1 MDTNIKKQRIEVLK
15 IKNILYLG
23 FVLWLAS
30 CSGDDITTGNSH
42 DDYDPVGTPVLFSVG
57 LQDKAITR
65 TDPTSSPMENGSR
78 FVCTMYYHSKK
89 TDTNESHF
97 DLTDG
102 KITKAWL
109 EVSDDA
115 GNATYKNEAF
125 SAAGTP
131 FYWQNRLN
139 HAFVAIA
146 NNHALTSTTSQT
158 IYKSPSD
165 AAFNTYDLTKGE
177 KTAITQQPDPIRA
190 VEIKA
195 PSDNTPANNSVTL
208 NFQHQFSLIQVN
220 LKNAA
225 DNSPEIAA
233 GDITKVELLGVSTE
247 GYVYTKLNDDG
258 TIGATTGNDINID
271 SFTDEQLA
279 ANKWGTS
286 FDMFM
291 MEEAA
296 AGYLKSFN
304 AIAFGHLRAIRVTW
318 NDGSA
323 HTATYEITEAAQRD
337 LASGKKYVYNLE
349 IKNTPATARGQ
360 VADRAPSEQVRL
372 ADVTITNWPLN
383 IE

>member
-1 MDTNIKKQRIEVLK
+1 MLK

-65 TDPTSSPMENGSR
+65 TGPTSSPMASGSH
-78 FVCTMYYHSKK
+78 FVCTMYYHPLKNDDNDSPFIP
-89 TDTNESHF
+89 TEEV
-97 DLTDG
+97 
-102 KITKAWL
+102 IAKAWL
-109 EVSDDA
+109 EVSDGA
-115 GNATYKNEAF
+115 GNAAYKNEAF

-139 HAFVAIA
+139 HAFVAIT
-146 NNHALTSTTSQT
+146 NNNDLTTTTSQA
-158 IYKSPSD
+158 IYKSPPD
-165 AAFNTYDLTKGE
+165 AEYNTYDLTKGE

-190 VEIKA
+190 KEIKA

-208 NFQHQFSLIQVN
+208 NFQHQFSLVQVN

-225 DNSPEIAA
+225 GNTTAITTDQ
-233 GDITKVELLGVSTE
+233 ITKVELLGVSTE
-247 GYVYTKLNDDG
+247 GYVYTMLNGEGSID
-258 TIGATTGNDINID
+258 ATRGNDINLD
-271 SFTDEQLA
+271 DYTDEQLA
-279 ANKWGTS
+279 TNKWGTS
-286 FDMFM
+286 FVMFEM
-291 MEEAA
+291 GEAA
-296 AGYLKSFN
+296 TDYLKSFN

-318 NDGSA
+318 DDGPA
-323 HTATYEITEAAQRD
+323 HTATFEITEAVQRD

-349 IKNTPATARGQ
+349 ISNTTPAAARGQ
-360 VADRAPSEQVRL
+360 VADRAQSELVRL

-383 IE
+383 NE

>member
-1 MDTNIKKQRIEVLK
+1 MA
-15 IKNILYLG
+15 G
-23 FVLWLAS
+23 
-30 CSGDDITTGNSH
+30 SH
-42 DDYDPVGTPVLFSVG
+42 
-57 LQDKAITR
+57 
-65 TDPTSSPMENGSR
+65 

-89 TDTNESHF
+89 TDTHSSDF

-109 EVSDDA
+109 EVSGGS
-115 GNATYKNEAF
+115 GNATYKNNDF

-146 NNHALTSTTSQT
+146 NYHDLTTSQT
-158 IYKSPSD
+158 IYQSTD
-165 AAFNTYDLTKGE
+165 DVGHNTYDLTKGD

-190 VEIKA
+190 VEIKT
-195 PSDNTPANNSVTL
+195 PSDDTPANNSVTL

-225 DNSPEIAA
+225 GNTTAITTDQ
-233 GDITKVELLGVSTE
+233 ITKVELLGVSTE
-247 GYVYTKLNDDG
+247 GYVYTMLNG
-258 TIGATTGNDINID
+258 EGSIYATRGNDINLD
-271 SFTDEQLA
+271 DYTDEQLA
-279 ANKWGTS
+279 TNKWGTS
-286 FDMFM
+286 FVMFEM
-291 MEEAA
+291 GEAA
-296 AGYLKSFN
+296 DGYLKSFN

-318 NDGSA
+318 DDEPA
-323 HTATYEITEAAQRD
+323 HTATFEITEAAQRD
-337 LASGKKYVYNLE
+337 LASGKQYVYNLE
-349 IKNTPATARGQ
+349 ISNTTPAAARGQ

>member
-1 MDTNIKKQRIEVLK
+1 M
-15 IKNILYLG
+15 
-23 FVLWLAS
+23 
-30 CSGDDITTGNSH
+30 TGNSL
-42 DDYDPVGTPVLFSVG
+42 DGNGYDPVGTPILFSVG

-65 TDPTSSPMENGSR
+65 TDPTSMAGSH

-89 TDTNESHF
+89 TDTNFSNF

-125 SAAGTP
+125 TADGTP

-146 NNHALTSTTSQT
+146 NNHALKSTTSQI
-158 IYKSPSD
+158 IYQSTSD
-165 AAFNTYDLTKGE
+165 AGHNTYDLTKGT
-177 KTAITQQPDPIRA
+177 KASITDQPDPIRA
-190 VEIKA
+190 VDIQD
-195 PSDNTPANNSVTL
+195 PSDGTPANNSVTL

-220 LKNAA
+220 LKNATS
-225 DNSPEIAA
+225 NSTNITAEQ
-233 GDITKVELLGVSTE
+233 ITKVELLGVSTE
-247 GYVYTKLNDDG
+247 GYVYTMLNFNGSIDATRGKTINLDDY
-258 TIGATTGNDINID
+258 
-271 SFTDEQLA
+271 TDEQLA
-279 ANKWGTS
+279 NNKWGTS
-286 FDMFM
+286 FDMFAM
-291 MEEAA
+291 ASPA
-296 AGYLKSFN
+296 TGYLKSFN
-304 AIAFGHLRAIRVTW
+304 AIAFGHLRAIRITW

-323 HTATYEITEAAQRD
+323 HTATFEITEAAQRD

-349 IKNTPATARGQ
+349 IKNTPAAARGQ

-383 IE
+383 NE

>member
-1 MDTNIKKQRIEVLK
+1 M
-15 IKNILYLG
+15 
-23 FVLWLAS
+23 
-30 CSGDDITTGNSH
+30 TGNSL
-42 DDYDPVGTPVLFSVG
+42 DGNGYDPVGTPILFSVG

-65 TDPTSSPMENGSR
+65 TDPTTSPMAKWSH
-78 FVCTMYYHSKK
+78 FVCTMYYHSNKN
-89 TDTNESHF
+89 DNNSSAF

-146 NNHALTSTTSQT
+146 NYHNLTTSQT
-158 IYKSPSD
+158 IYQSTSD
-165 AAFNTYDLTKGE
+165 ARHNTYDLTKGT
-177 KTAITQQPDPIRA
+177 KASITDQPDPIRA
-190 VEIKA
+190 VEIQD
-195 PSDNTPANNSVTL
+195 PSDGTPANNSVTL

-220 LKNAA
+220 LKNAEG
-225 DNSPEIAA
+225 NSPEITA
-233 GDITKVELLGVSTE
+233 GQITKVELLGVSTK

-258 TIGATTGNDINID
+258 SIDATRGNDINLD
-271 SFTDEQLA
+271 GYTDEQLA

-286 FDMFM
+286 FDMFVM
-291 MEEAA
+291 GETAA
-296 AGYLKSFN
+296 DYLKSFN

-318 NDGSA
+318 STE
-323 HTATYEITEAAQRD
+323 TATYEITEAAKRD
-337 LASGKKYVYNLE
+337 LTSGKKYVYNLK
-349 IKNTPATARGQ
+349 ISNTTPAAARGQ
-360 VADRAPSEQVRL
+360 VADRAPSEQVKL

-383 IE
+383 NE

>member
-1 MDTNIKKQRIEVLK
+1 
-15 IKNILYLG
+15 
-23 FVLWLAS
+23 
-30 CSGDDITTGNSH
+30 
-42 DDYDPVGTPVLFSVG
+42 
-57 LQDKAITR
+57 
-65 TDPTSSPMENGSR
+65 
-78 FVCTMYYHSKK
+78 MYYHTLKHD
-89 TDTNESHF
+89 TDDSPF
-97 DLTDG
+97 DLTDD

-109 EVSDDA
+109 EVSDGA
-115 GNATYKNEAF
+115 GNVAYKNESF
-125 SAAGTP
+125 DAAGTP

-146 NNHALTSTTSQT
+146 NNNDLTTSQT

-220 LKNAA
+220 LKNA
-225 DNSPEIAA
+225 DSNTSPIAA
-233 GDITKVELLGVSTE
+233 ADITKVELLGVSTE
-247 GYVYTKLNDDG
+247 GYVYTMLNFNG
-258 TIGATTGNDINID
+258 TINATTGNDINLD
-271 SFTDEQLA
+271 TYSDDQLA

-286 FDMFM
+286 FDMFAM
-291 MEEAA
+291 ASPA
-296 AGYLKSFN
+296 DGYLKSFN
-304 AIAFGHLRAIRVTW
+304 AIAFGHLRAIRITW
-318 NDGSA
+318 STN
-323 HTATYEITEAAQRD
+323 TTTFEVTEAEQRD

>member
-1 MDTNIKKQRIEVLK
+1 MKEVLK

-30 CSGDDITTGNSH
+30 CSGDDIMTGNSL
-42 DDYDPVGTPVLFSVG
+42 DGNGYDPVGTPILFSVG

-65 TDPTSSPMENGSR
+65 TDPTTSPMAKGSR
-78 FVCTMYYHSKK
+78 FVCTMYYHPHKNDNNSSPFVP
-89 TDTNESHF
+89 TEE
-97 DLTDG
+97 
-102 KITKAWL
+102 KIAKAWL

-115 GNATYKNEAF
+115 GNAAYKNEAF
-125 SAAGTP
+125 SAGTP

-146 NNHALTSTTSQT
+146 NNNDLTTTTSQA

-165 AAFNTYDLTKGE
+165 AAYNTYDLTKGE

-190 VEIKA
+190 KEIKA

-208 NFQHQFSLIQVN
+208 NFQHQFSQIQVN
-220 LKNAA
+220 VKNATS
-225 DNSPEIAA
+225 NSTNITAEQ
-233 GDITKVELLGVSTE
+233 ITKVELLGVSTK
-247 GYVYTKLNDDG
+247 GYVYTKLNTDG
-258 TIGATTGNDINID
+258 TITATTGDDINLD
-271 SFTDEQLA
+271 GYTDVELA

-286 FDMFM
+286 FEMFKM
-291 MEEAA
+291 ASPA
-296 AGYLKSFN
+296 DGSFN

-318 NDGSA
+318 DDGSA
-323 HTATYEITEAAQRD
+323 HTATFEITEAAQRD

-349 IKNTPATARGQ
+349 ISNTTPAAARGQ
-360 VADRAPSEQVRL
+360 VVDRALSEQVRL

>member
-1 MDTNIKKQRIEVLK
+1 VLK

-42 DDYDPVGTPVLFSVG
+42 DDYDPVGTPILFSVG

-65 TDPTSSPMENGSR
+65 TDPTSMANGSR
-78 FVCTMYYHSKK
+78 FVCTMYYHPHKNDNNSSPFVP
-89 TDTNESHF
+89 TEE
-97 DLTDG
+97 
-102 KITKAWL
+102 KIAKAWL
-109 EVSDDA
+109 EVSDVA
-115 GNATYKNEAF
+115 GNAAYKNEAF
-125 SAAGTP
+125 SAAGTS

-146 NNHALTSTTSQT
+146 NNNDLTTTTSQA

-165 AAFNTYDLTKGE
+165 AAYNTYDLTNKGE

-190 VEIKA
+190 KEIKA

-208 NFQHQFSLIQVN
+208 NFQHQFSLVQVN

-225 DNSPEIAA
+225 GNTTAITTDQ
-233 GDITKVELLGVSTE
+233 ITKVELLGVSTK
-247 GYVYTKLNDDG
+247 GYVYTMLNGEGSID
-258 TIGATTGNDINID
+258 ATRGNDINLD
-271 SFTDEQLA
+271 DYTDEQLA
-279 ANKWGTS
+279 TNKWGTS
-286 FDMFM
+286 FVMFKM
-291 MEEAA
+291 GEAA
-296 AGYLKSFN
+296 DGYLKSFN

-318 NDGSA
+318 ST
-323 HTATYEITEAAQRD
+323 HTATFEITEAAQRD

-349 IKNTPATARGQ
+349 ISNTTPAAARGQ
-360 VADRAPSEQVRL
+360 VVDRALSEQVRL

>member
-1 MDTNIKKQRIEVLK
+1 MKEVLK
-15 IKNILYLG
+15 IKNILYLA
-23 FVLWLAS
+23 FALLLAG
-30 CSGDDITTGNSH
+30 CSGDEITAEN
-42 DDYDPVGTPVLFSVG
+42 DFDPVGTPILFSVG

-65 TDPTSSPMENGSR
+65 TDPTSSPMVKWSH
-78 FVCTMYYHSKK
+78 FVCTMYYHPHKNDNNSSPFVP
-89 TDTNESHF
+89 TEE
-97 DLTDG
+97 
-102 KITKAWL
+102 KIAKAWL

-115 GNATYKNEAF
+115 GNAAYKNEAF

-146 NNHALTSTTSQT
+146 NNNDLTTTTSQA

-165 AAFNTYDLTKGE
+165 AAYNTYDLTKGE

-190 VEIKA
+190 KEIKA

-208 NFQHQFSLIQVN
+208 NFQHQFSLVQVN

-225 DNSPEIAA
+225 GNTTAITTDQ
-233 GDITKVELLGVSTE
+233 ITKVELLGVSTE
-247 GYVYTKLNDDG
+247 GYVYTMLNGEGSID
-258 TIGATTGNDINID
+258 ATRGNDINLD
-271 SFTDEQLA
+271 DYTDEQLA
-279 ANKWGTS
+279 TNKWGTS
-286 FDMFM
+286 FVMFEM
-291 MEEAA
+291 GEAA
-296 AGYLKSFN
+296 DGYLKSFN

-318 NDGSA
+318 DDGPA
-323 HTATYEITEAAQRD
+323 HTATFEITEAAQRD
-337 LASGKKYVYNLE
+337 LASGKQYVYNLE
-349 IKNTPATARGQ
+349 ISNTTPAAARGQ

>member
-1 MDTNIKKQRIEVLK
+1 M
-15 IKNILYLG
+15 
-23 FVLWLAS
+23 
-30 CSGDDITTGNSH
+30 TGNSL
-42 DDYDPVGTPVLFSVG
+42 DGNGYDPVGTPILFSVS

-65 TDPTSSPMENGSR
+65 TPTSSPIANGSH
-78 FVCTMYYHSKK
+78 FACTMYYHSNKN
-89 TDTNESHF
+89 DNNSSAF

-102 KITKAWL
+102 KIIKAWL

-146 NNHALTSTTSQT
+146 NNHALTSTTSQI
-158 IYKSPSD
+158 IYQSTSD
-165 AAFNTYDLTKGE
+165 AEHNTYDLTKGD

-190 VEIKA
+190 VEIKT
-195 PSDNTPANNSVTL
+195 PSDDTPANNSVTL

-220 LKNAA
+220 LKNATS
-225 DNSPEIAA
+225 NSTNITAEQ
-233 GDITKVELLGVSTE
+233 ITKVELLGVSTE
-247 GYVYTKLNDDG
+247 GYVYTKLNTDG
-258 TIGATTGNDINID
+258 TITATTGNTINLD
-271 SFTDEQLA
+271 TYTDVKLA

-286 FDMFM
+286 FEMFEM
-291 MEEAA
+291 ASPA
-296 AGYLKSFN
+296 DGYLKSFN
-304 AIAFGHLRAIRVTW
+304 AIAFGHLRAIRITW
-318 NDGSA
+318 ST
-323 HTATYEITEAAQRD
+323 HTATFEITEAAQRD

-349 IKNTPATARGQ
+349 ISNTTPADARGQ
-360 VADRAPSEQVRL
+360 VVDRALSEQVRL

>member
-1 MDTNIKKQRIEVLK
+1 MAK
-15 IKNILYLG
+15 
-23 FVLWLAS
+23 W
-30 CSGDDITTGNSH
+30 SH
-42 DDYDPVGTPVLFSVG
+42 
-57 LQDKAITR
+57 
-65 TDPTSSPMENGSR
+65 
-78 FVCTMYYHSKK
+78 FVCTMYYHSNKN
-89 TDTNESHF
+89 DNNYSAF

-146 NNHALTSTTSQT
+146 NNHDLTSTTSQT
-158 IYKSPSD
+158 IYQSTSD
-165 AAFNTYDLTKGE
+165 AGHNTYDLTKGD

-208 NFQHQFSLIQVN
+208 NFQHQFSRVQVN
-220 LKNAA
+220 LKNG
-225 DNSPEIAA
+225 A
-233 GDITKVELLGVSTE
+233 GNTTAITTDQITKVELLGVSTE
-247 GYVYTKLNDDG
+247 GYVYTMLNGEGSID
-258 TIGATTGNDINID
+258 ATRGNDINLD
-271 SFTDEQLA
+271 DYTDEQLA
-279 ANKWGTS
+279 TNKWGTS
-286 FDMFM
+286 FVMFEM
-291 MEEAA
+291 GGAA
-296 AGYLKSFN
+296 DGYLKSFN

-318 NDGSA
+318 DDGPA
-323 HTATYEITEAAQRD
+323 HTATFEITEAAQRD
-337 LASGKKYVYNLE
+337 LASGKQYVYNLE
-349 IKNTPATARGQ
+349 ISNTTPAAARGQ

>member
-1 MDTNIKKQRIEVLK
+1 MLK

-42 DDYDPVGTPVLFSVG
+42 DDYDPVGTPILFSVG

-65 TDPTSSPMENGSR
+65 TPTSSPMAKWSH
-78 FVCTMYYHSKK
+78 FVCTMYYHSNKN
-89 TDTNESHF
+89 DNNYSAF

-146 NNHALTSTTSQT
+146 NNHALKSTTSQI
-158 IYKSPSD
+158 IYQSTSD
-165 AAFNTYDLTKGE
+165 AGHNTYDLTKGT
-177 KTAITQQPDPIRA
+177 KASITDQPDPIRA
-190 VEIKA
+190 VDIQD
-195 PSDNTPANNSVTL
+195 PSDGTPANNSVTL

-220 LKNAA
+220 LKNATS
-225 DNSPEIAA
+225 NSTNITAEQ
-233 GDITKVELLGVSTE
+233 ITKVELLGVSTE
-247 GYVYTKLNDDG
+247 GNVYTKLNTDG
-258 TIGATTGNDINID
+258 TITATTGNTINLD
-271 SFTDEQLA
+271 TYTDEQLA
-279 ANKWGTS
+279 VNKWGTS
-286 FDMFM
+286 FDMFAM
-291 MEEAA
+291 ASPA
-296 AGYLKSFN
+296 TGYLKSFN
-304 AIAFGHLRAIRVTW
+304 AIAFGHLRAIRITW
-318 NDGSA
+318 ST
-323 HTATYEITEAAQRD
+323 HTATFEITEAAQRD
-337 LASGKKYVYNLE
+337 LASGKQYVYNLE
-349 IKNTPATARGQ
+349 ISNTTPAAARGQ
-360 VADRAPSEQVRL
+360 VADRAQSELVRL

-383 IE
+383 NE

>member
-1 MDTNIKKQRIEVLK
+1 MLSRYKHQKQRIEVLK

-65 TDPTSSPMENGSR
+65 TDPTSSPMENGSS
-78 FVCTMYYHSKK
+78 FVCTMYYHTLKHD
-89 TDTNESHF
+89 TDDSPF
-97 DLTDG
+97 DLTDD

-109 EVSDDA
+109 EVSDGA
-115 GNATYKNEAF
+115 GNVAYKNESF
-125 SAAGTP
+125 DAAGTP

-146 NNHALTSTTSQT
+146 NNNDLTTSQT

-220 LKNAA
+220 LKNA
-225 DNSPEIAA
+225 DSNTSPIAA
-233 GDITKVELLGVSTE
+233 ADITKVELLGVSTE
-247 GYVYTKLNDDG
+247 GYVYTMLNFNG
-258 TIGATTGNDINID
+258 TINATTGNDINLD
-271 SFTDEQLA
+271 TYSDDQLA

-286 FDMFM
+286 FDMFAM
-291 MEEAA
+291 ASPA
-296 AGYLKSFN
+296 DGYLKSFN
-304 AIAFGHLRAIRVTW
+304 AIAFGHLRAIRITW
-318 NDGSA
+318 STN
-323 HTATYEITEAAQRD
+323 TTTFEVTEAEQRD